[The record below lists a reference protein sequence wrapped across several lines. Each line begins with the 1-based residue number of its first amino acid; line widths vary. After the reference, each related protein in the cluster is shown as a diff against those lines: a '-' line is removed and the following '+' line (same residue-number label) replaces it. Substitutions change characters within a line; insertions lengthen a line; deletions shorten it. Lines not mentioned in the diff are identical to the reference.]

1 MSFRHARLILFSQ
14 VYVPLRQKQLQN
26 HFISTL
32 PFYLRKIGRNKMI
45 RTKYDIFNILLTF
58 VISFPSF
65 NRKEKNWTKK
75 FRHFFLFP
83 RIERVKPP
91 KMEQEYNS
99 IRSPTKNG
107 LQSFPRRLCSRVL
120 SREKEIFCLRAERA
134 VSDLQG
140 ETGSKNFNRVAPMQ
154 IAGDLLRGII
164 LRPKAGRTN
173 FVQMTG
179 SGPAGGGGGFSWG
192 CLAPSVIIF
201 HRRRTLHSLAL
212 IARWYFC

>member
-1 MSFRHARLILFSQ
+1 MYLSDKNNFRTTLFQLYHFTYEKSVAIKWFVPNTTFLTFFQLLLYHFLRSIERKKIEQKSFVTSSSSHGSKGL
-14 VYVPLRQKQLQN
+14 N
-26 HFISTL
+26 
-32 PFYLRKIGRNKMI
+32 LRKWSR
-45 RTKYDIFNILLTF
+45 
-58 VISFPSF
+58 
-65 NRKEKNWTKK
+65 
-75 FRHFFLFP
+75 
-83 RIERVKPP
+83 
-91 KMEQEYNS
+91 YNS

-120 SREKEIFCLRAERA
+120 PREKEIFCLRAERA

-201 HRRRTLHSLAL
+201 TGDERSTD
-212 IARWYFC
+212 RWTRSR